1 MAGKCE
7 FLLPAW
13 LEAQVRTV
21 DAPTVIAVYFL
32 EVGGYCCDLEYRHP
46 DGLCHH
52 LSTSLCSE
60 LATSTP
66 NSSHQFARG
75 QGDGGG
81 LWPNPPLLSAFLA
94 WRQAGVGEGVLD
106 PRVLSATHSSL
117 SWPCNYTLQNAPGLT
132 PSPKAR
138 AWLGGAAD
146 PTMPTYRLEAREGS
160 CPSAAA
166 GSGGSWEL
174 QSASLKA
181 KRACTPFRQ
190 PESIPRQFHN
200 LPCNADLDNFLRMHF
215 LK

>member
-1 MAGKCE
+1 MHPWSLRFIFWRSVGIAVTWSTDIQTASATI
-7 FLLPAW
+7 FLLPS
-13 LEAQVRTV
+13 
-21 DAPTVIAVYFL
+21 APNWPPAHLTAHISL
-32 EVGGYCCDLEYRHP
+32 LGGRE
-46 DGLCHH
+46 
-52 LSTSLCSE
+52 T
-60 LATSTP
+60 
-66 NSSHQFARG
+66 
-75 QGDGGG
+75 GGG

-94 WRQAGVGEGVLD
+94 WRQAGVGEGILD

-138 AWLGGAAD
+138 ARLGGAAD